1 MSRIVELV
9 KYQLRIYFK
18 GSKFIMPFVVVVIF
32 MYIMYTGIGKVEI
45 VDFFCIKCYLV
56 FLVMMWTG
64 FGVASAENEVMEQ
77 IQMLRVNSN
86 SVYYMGKELFLI
98 VIGLMIDCICLA
110 FPVIKYIL
118 SIMSRTLIF
127 DRQLMGSDILNA
139 FILLAGCSIVGG
151 TLGSFLHP
159 NVMRDRKAAML
170 ITLLA
175 AVLTIIKTSIVSEI
189 PALKFITWILPPV
202 DKIFIIYGKEDY
214 FRLVQTCGIFIL
226 LLVYGAIYS
235 LIKSV
240 ICYRRRYS

>member
-18 GSKFIMPFVVVVIF
+18 GSRFIMPFIVVFIF
-32 MYIMYTGIGKVEI
+32 MYMMYKGIGKVEI
-45 VDFFCIKCYLV
+45 VDFFCITCYLV
-56 FLVMMWTG
+56 FLVMVWTG
-64 FGVASAENEVMEQ
+64 FSVASAENEVMEQ

-98 VIGLMIDCICLA
+98 VIGLLINCICLA
-110 FPVIKYIL
+110 FPVIKYVL
-118 SIMSRTLIF
+118 SIMSRTVIF

-151 TLGSFLHP
+151 ALGSFLHP
-159 NVMRDRKAAML
+159 NVMRDRKSAML

-189 PALKFITWILPPV
+189 PVLKFITWILPPV
-202 DKIFIIYGKEDY
+202 DKIFITYGKEDY
-214 FRLVQTCGIFIL
+214 FGLVKTCGIFM
-226 LLVYGAIYS
+226 LLVVYGVVYS
-235 LIKSV
+235 LMKSV
-240 ICYRRRYS
+240 ICCKRKYS